1 MVEETFGNRAIKY
14 FKMNVAGK
22 PSLLRGAP
30 EPQLTYEWEGQ
41 TQSCILPIP
50 AIEICKEMHLESV
63 KGTVIATYWDGYLR
77 LIEAYGFDSL
87 LYTTN
92 KELELA
98 GRKLQIMD
106 DKLGVLT

>member
-1 MVEETFGNRAIKY
+1 M
-14 FKMNVAGK
+14 
-22 PSLLRGAP
+22 
-30 EPQLTYEWEGQ
+30 Q
-41 TQSCILPIP
+41 
-50 AIEICKEMHLESV
+50 LESV

-98 GRKLQIMD
+98 GRKLQIME
-106 DKLGVLT
+106 DKLGVLTESKSTVEDKSVWKSRFLFLNPQKSYEV